1 MCPIRCAKTGNMK
14 RFEGRVAV
22 ITGAASGMG
31 AAVARRCADEGM
43 QVVAADI
50 DETGLAELGIDHT
63 VYCDVAKA
71 ADMVSLRDEVV
82 ERYGAVH
89 FVYLNAG
96 VVIAGPVDELSLEAW
111 EWTLGVDLWGVIHG
125 VRNFLP
131 ILRKQDEGHIFAT
144 ASTCGLQAS
153 PGIAPYN
160 VAKFGV
166 VALMETV
173 AHELGPDSNVGVTV
187 LTPGA
192 VNTRIAYSER
202 SMPDEVK
209 AVHQSS
215 AIEDGFLARSRA
227 LLAEQGMA
235 PSNVADLVFQ
245 AARERRFWIVTHPG
259 WHDVVENR
267 VAGMRANGE
276 LRAGFGG

>member
-1 MCPIRCAKTGNMK
+1 MQ

-22 ITGAASGMG
+22 VTGAASGMG
-31 AAVARRCADEGM
+31 AAVARRCAAEGM
-43 QVVAADI
+43 RVVAADI
-50 DETGLAELGIDHT
+50 DEDGLAALGIEH
-63 VYCDVAKA
+63 VVHCDVSKA
-71 ADMVSLRDEVV
+71 ADVDALRDEVV
-82 ERYGAVH
+82 GRYGAVH
-89 FVYLNAG
+89 LVYLNAG

-125 VRNFLP
+125 VRAFLP
-131 ILRKQDEGHIFAT
+131 ILRQQDEAHLFAT

-173 AHELGPDSNVGVTV
+173 AHELGPDANVGVSV

-202 SMPDEVK
+202 SMPDAVR
-209 AVHQSS
+209 AVHRSS
-215 AIEDGFLARSRA
+215 PIEDRFLANSRA
-227 LLAEQGMA
+227 LLAEKGM
-235 PSNVADLVFQ
+235 PPERVADLVFQ
-245 AARERRFWIVTHPG
+245 AARERRFWIVTHDP
-259 WHDVVENR
+259 WLDIVENR